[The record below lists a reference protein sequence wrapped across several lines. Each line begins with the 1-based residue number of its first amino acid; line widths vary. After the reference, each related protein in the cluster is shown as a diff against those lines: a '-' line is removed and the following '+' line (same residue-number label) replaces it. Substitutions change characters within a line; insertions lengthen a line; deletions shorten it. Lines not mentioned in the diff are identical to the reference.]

1 MVLGPIHVLQE
12 LRCQRAG
19 SCSQEE
25 GEEPL
30 VSVLG
35 SSLPPEVL
43 WREPHGDL

>member
-1 MVLGPIHVLQE
+1 MG
-12 LRCQRAG
+12 CAG
-19 SCSQEE
+19 SHPRAAGAEMPESRELQPE
-25 GEEPL
+25 GKEPS